1 MTASYGQPICST
13 GTTNQSVTPP
23 IRKTP
28 LDVTTTHWSAPGTSS
43 ETTSASSIRSMMTE
57 MMQVMKNMSKADN
70 GNEEVIDL
78 SNAPKADG
86 NSQSDKKRKPRWKR
100 SKQVRTRDSSESES
114 TSSSECESDATSD
127 DSHTPSPE
135 HLSRHRDYERIPK
148 LPSFTGSESW
158 KVWFNRFDDVACRR
172 NWSEEKRL
180 DVMLPRLKGPAGE
193 YVYDQ
198 LSHRQRS
205 SYKELVYC
213 LKKRFHK
220 VESRKMFADMFWKR
234 DQKADDLEDVGVS
247 RGYTDHHQGQG
258 HP

>member
-1 MTASYGQPICST
+1 MTSIYGQPICST
-13 GTTNQSVTPP
+13 GITNQSVTSP
-23 IRKTP
+23 IRNIP

-43 ETTSASSIRSMMTE
+43 EMTSASLIQSMMTE

-86 NSQSDKKRKPRWKR
+86 NSQLDKKWKPRRKR
-100 SKQVRTRDSSESES
+100 SKQVGTRDSSESES

-127 DSHTPSPE
+127 DGHTPSPE

-158 KVWFNRFDDVACRR
+158 KVWFNHFDDVACQR

-180 DVMLPRLKGPAGE
+180 DVMLPRLKGPAEE

-205 SYKELVYC
+205 S
-213 LKKRFHK
+213 
-220 VESRKMFADMFWKR
+220 
-234 DQKADDLEDVGVS
+234 
-247 RGYTDHHQGQG
+247 
-258 HP
+258 